1 MINGAIKSIN
11 NFNITLPNWGI
22 LGDLAGKS
30 FSPNIPEIPA
40 LATGGNVLDNGAYLA
55 GENGPELITNTPGAT
70 VLRTDRTQRLLSSF
84 RTNKSKQTEI
94 QSNDSFSYNPTFI
107 IQGNADK
114 DTIESANKMGLAEF
128 EKLYK
133 KMKENNKRV
142 QFA

>member
-11 NFNITLPNWGI
+11 NFNITLPNWGF

-30 FSPNIPEIPA
+30 FSPSIPEIPY
-40 LATGGNVLDNGAYLA
+40 LATGGNVLDRGAYIA

-70 VLRTDRTQRLLSSF
+70 VLRADRTQQLLSSF
-84 RTNKSKQTEI
+84 KNTKRGNTEV
-94 QSNDSFSYNPTFI
+94 QNDSSFAYNPTFI

-114 DTIESANKMGLAEF
+114 ETIESANKMGLAEF
-128 EKLYK
+128 ERLYN
-133 KMKENNKRV
+133 KMKEKNKRV